1 MKPKSKPN
9 NIAVNR
15 RAHYDYQLGEEL
27 TCGLALSGA
36 EVRLIR
42 DHHVQLKGSFVT
54 IRNNELWL
62 NNLTLGS
69 DTARN
74 LKLLV
79 TKKQLASLARAK
91 QDGFQLVPVR
101 LLAGGRY
108 IKLVI
113 ATGKGKK
120 KYDKRE
126 TIKKRDISRS
136 LREQQ
141 SYHHDPHRLNFT
153 RQNAKQY

>member
-1 MKPKSKPN
+1 MSKQKTP
-9 NIAVNR
+9 ASVTVNR
-15 RAHYDYQLGEEL
+15 RARFDYNLGEEL
-27 TCGLALSGA
+27 ICGMLLSGP

-54 IRNNELWL
+54 LKDDELWL
-62 NNLTLGS
+62 NNLTLGA
-69 DTARN
+69 DTERN
-74 LKLLV
+74 IKLLV
-79 TKKQLASLARAK
+79 TKRQLLDLACAR
-91 QDGFQLVPVR
+91 QDGFQLVPVK

-126 TIKKRDISRS
+126 TIKKRDLERG
-136 LREQQ
+136 R
-141 SYHHDPHRLNFT
+141 Y
-153 RQNAKQY
+153 

>member
-1 MKPKSKPN
+1 MLLPYLWYNRTMKKAKTPATVT
-9 NIAVNR
+9 INR
-15 RAHYDYQLGEEL
+15 RARYDYQLGEEL
-27 TCGLALSGA
+27 SCGLVLSGP

-54 IRNNELWL
+54 LKNGELWL
-62 NNLTLGS
+62 NNLTLGAE
-69 DTARN
+69 TTKN

-79 TKKQLASLARAK
+79 TKRQLNTLARVK
-91 QDGFQLVPVR
+91 QDGLQIVPVR

-108 IKLVI
+108 IKLIV

-126 TIKKRDISRS
+126 TIKKRDLSRN
-136 LREQQ
+136 LKHQQ
-141 SYHHDPHRLNFT
+141 Y
-153 RQNAKQY
+153 

>member
-1 MKPKSKPN
+1 MRKPKTPASVT
-9 NIAVNR
+9 VNR
-15 RAHYDYQLGEEL
+15 RARFDYQLGEEL
-27 TCGLALSGA
+27 SCGIILSGP

-54 IRNNELWL
+54 IKNSELWL
-62 NNLTLGS
+62 NNLTLGA

-74 LKLLV
+74 LKLLA
-79 TKKQLASLARAK
+79 TKRQIASLARAK

-101 LLAGGRY
+101 LLAGGRH

-126 TIKKRDISRS
+126 TIKKRDLDRG
-136 LREQQ
+136 R
-141 SYHHDPHRLNFT
+141 Y
-153 RQNAKQY
+153 

>member
-1 MKPKSKPN
+1 MKKKSTPTSVT
-9 NIAVNR
+9 VNR
-15 RAHYDYQLGEEL
+15 RAHFDYQLDEEL
-27 TCGLALSGA
+27 TCGMALSGP

-54 IRNNELWL
+54 IKNGELWL

-74 LKLLV
+74 LKLLA
-79 TKKQLASLARAK
+79 TKKQLASLERAK
-91 QDGFQLVPVR
+91 QAGMQLVPVK

-113 ATGKGKK
+113 ATGKSKK

-126 TIKKRDISRS
+126 TIKQRDLMRG
-136 LREQQ
+136 R
-141 SYHHDPHRLNFT
+141 Y
-153 RQNAKQY
+153 

>member
-1 MKPKSKPN
+1 MKKPKKSTF
-9 NIAVNR
+9 VTENR
-15 RAHYDYQLGEEL
+15 RARFDYHLDESL
-27 TCGLALSGA
+27 TCGMHLSGP

-54 IRNNELWL
+54 LRNNELWL
-62 NNLTLGS
+62 NNFTLGA
-69 DTARN
+69 DTVKN
-74 LKLLV
+74 VKLLA
-79 TKKQLASLARAK
+79 TKKQIHSLMRAK
-91 QDGFQLVPVR
+91 QEGYQLVPVK

-126 TIKKRDISRS
+126 TIKKRDIERGK
-136 LREQQ
+136 
-141 SYHHDPHRLNFT
+141 Y
-153 RQNAKQY
+153 

>member
-1 MKPKSKPN
+1 MAKKKVPASVT
-9 NIAVNR
+9 VNR
-15 RAHYDYQLGEEL
+15 RARFDYQLGEEL
-27 TCGLALSGA
+27 SCGLMLSGP

-54 IRNNELWL
+54 IKNSELWL
-62 NNLTLGS
+62 NNLTLGA

-79 TKKQLASLARAK
+79 TKKQLASLARAR

-126 TIKKRDISRS
+126 TIKKRDLERG
-136 LREQQ
+136 R
-141 SYHHDPHRLNFT
+141 Y
-153 RQNAKQY
+153 